1 MCVAPLLS
9 LLSCCVGLEQQG
21 VMTKVW
27 GCLCD
32 QGGVVCGTVA
42 LPAIMLRGPGVA
54 GGNDRGLCCAWVGR

>member
-1 MCVAPLLS
+1 
-9 LLSCCVGLEQQG
+9 
-21 VMTKVW
+21 MTKVW

-32 QGGVVCGTVA
+32 KGGVVCGTVA